1 MEAPQNQHP
10 PGSAGA
16 SAARPSPEEA
26 LFETQVQLVT
36 SRVES
41 VSHSLR
47 AAAAAL
53 EALAVPVRQ
62 LQAIAKG
69 ARF

>member
-1 MEAPQNQHP
+1 MEAEDARAQ
-10 PGSAGA
+10 GMA
-16 SAARPSPEEA
+16 SGQRQTPDEV
-26 LFETQVQLVT
+26 LFQTQVELVT

-47 AAAAAL
+47 AAASAL

-62 LQAIAKG
+62 LQAISRG